1 MRIRDHLF
9 PTSPS
14 EAIEMLL
21 REDGKARLIAGGTD
35 LILEIRDHANSFEAL
50 VDVSRIPGLD
60 RIHSDGERIHLG
72 PLVTMTQVEESLLLK
87 QHAIALWEACS
98 WVGGPQI
105 RNRATLA
112 GNIVSAQPAADGAI
126 ALVALNAGLKIL
138 GFQGER
144 DLMLSDSY
152 IGVGRSAID
161 ASREMITCIEF
172 EGQHQGEASAFRRM
186 AQRKAMALPQLNCA
200 VWIASSV
207 GYCTNARIAVGPV
220 ATMPFR
226 ARQAEAY
233 LVGKP
238 LTDETITACAAAIQ
252 EEVQPRDS
260 MLRGSGLYRKE
271 MAEALARETI
281 KLAISRLEGSL
292 A

>member
-14 EAIEMLL
+14 EAIDMLL

-35 LILEIRDHANSFEAL
+35 LTLEIRDHTNKFEVL

-60 RIHSDGERIHLG
+60 RIHSDGYRIHLG
-72 PLVTMTQVEESLLLK
+72 PLVTMTQVEESRLLK
-87 QHAIALWEACS
+87 EHAAALWEACS

-126 ALVALNAGLKIL
+126 ALVALNARLKVL
-138 GFQGER
+138 GVKGER
-144 DLMLSDSY
+144 ELMLSDSY

-161 ASREMITCIEF
+161 ASREMIIGIEF
-172 EGQHQGEASAFRRM
+172 EVQHQGEASAFRRM

-200 VWIASSV
+200 VWIASSA

-226 ARQAEAY
+226 ARQAEGY
-233 LVGKP
+233 LIGKP
-238 LTDETITACAAAIQ
+238 LTDETISACAAAVE

-260 MLRGSGLYRKE
+260 VLRGSGLYRKE
-271 MAEALARETI
+271 MAEVLARETL

-292 A
+292 V

>member
-9 PTSPS
+9 PTSSS
-14 EAIEMLL
+14 EAIDMLL
-21 REDGKARLIAGGTD
+21 IEDGKARLIAGGTD

-60 RIHSDGERIHLG
+60 RIHSDGERIQLG
-72 PLVTMTQVEESLLLK
+72 PLVTMTQVEESRLLK
-87 QHAIALWEACS
+87 HHATALWEACS

-126 ALVALNAGLKIL
+126 ALVALDARLKIL

-144 DLMLSDSY
+144 DLMLSNSY
-152 IGVGRSAID
+152 VGVGRSAID

-172 EGQHQGEASAFRRM
+172 EAQHQGEASAFRRM
-186 AQRKAMALPQLNCA
+186 AIRKALALPQLNCA
-200 VWIASSV
+200 VWIASSA
-207 GYCTNARIAVGPV
+207 GYCADARIAVGPV

-226 ARQAEAY
+226 ARQAETY
-233 LVGKP
+233 LIGK
-238 LTDETITACAAAIQ
+238 LLNDETISTCAAVVQ
-252 EEVQPRDS
+252 KEVQPRDS
-260 MLRGSGLYRKE
+260 VLRGSGLYRKE